1 MFDIPEEL
9 KKLPD
14 RPGVYI
20 MKDEAGT
27 IIYVGKAVVL
37 KNRVRQY
44 FQHSANHTPKVL
56 AMVSR
61 ISQFE
66 YIVTDSELEALIL
79 ECNLI
84 KKYKPKYNILLKDDK
99 NYPFIKVTV
108 NEEYPRVIV
117 VRRQEKD
124 GAKYFGPFSSVYAVN
139 ETLEVIKKL
148 FPIKSCNKIFPR
160 DFGKGRPC
168 LNFHIKQC
176 LGLCSG
182 NVSKE
187 EYGEI
192 INDICNFLSGKQD
205 EIMQK
210 LESKM
215 NKSAETL
222 EFEKAAEYRDKINSL
237 KHISQKQKV
246 LSTALDDEDVIAFAK
261 DDTDSCIQVFFIRGG
276 KLLGREHFILEGTAD
291 VEDNELMTSF
301 IKQFYNS
308 ASFIPS
314 QILLPEDI
322 DEIKIIESWLSSKK
336 SARVHIRVP
345 RRGEKSDLVKMVA
358 QNATIA
364 LEQFKERIKR
374 EQMRAG
380 EGLTLLKD
388 TLGLPSLPM
397 RIEAYDIS
405 NTGSSEMV
413 ASMVVFENGVPQSSQ
428 YRRFKIKSLENQNDY
443 GAMQEVIFRRF
454 KHAARELSEGVE
466 EGSFTKMPDILLIDG
481 GLGHVN
487 AVSAVLNELNIE
499 IPRFGMVKDDK
510 HRTRGLICEEREID
524 LQSNLP
530 LLRFVTSIQ
539 DEAHR
544 FALQYNVNLRKKRYI
559 KSSLDEISGIGPK
572 KKKALIKKFGS
583 VKGISE
589 AAVEEISA
597 VDGINTTLA
606 QIIKDYLQN
615 NR

>member
-44 FQHSANHTPKVL
+44 FQNSVNHTPKVI

-99 NYPFIKVTV
+99 NYPFIKVTT
-108 NEEYPRVIV
+108 NEDYPRVIV
-117 VRRQEKD
+117 VRKQEKD
-124 GAKYFGPFSSVYAVN
+124 GAKYFGPFSSAYAVN

-148 FPIKSCNKIFPR
+148 FPIKSCNKVFPR

-176 LGLCSG
+176 LGLCAG
-182 NVSKE
+182 NVSKV

-192 INDICNFLSGKQD
+192 ITDICNFLSGKQE
-205 EIMQK
+205 EIMEK
-210 LESKM
+210 LERKM
-215 NKSAETL
+215 NKAAEAL
-222 EFEKAAEYRDKINSL
+222 DFEKAAEYRDKISSL

-246 LSTALDDEDVIAFAK
+246 LSTALDDEDVVAFAK
-261 DDTDSCIQVFFIRGG
+261 DETDSCIQVFFIRGG

-291 VEDNELMTSF
+291 VENNELMTSF

-308 ASFIPS
+308 ATFIPS

-322 DEIKIIESWLSSKK
+322 DEIKIIESWLTSKK
-336 SARVHIRVP
+336 AARVHIRVP
-345 RRGEKSDLVKMVA
+345 RRGEKSELVKMVA
-358 QNATIA
+358 QNAIIA
-364 LEQFKERIKR
+364 LEQFKDRIKR

-388 TLGLPSLPM
+388 TLGLLSLPM

-405 NTGSSEMV
+405 NTGSSDMV
-413 ASMVVFENGVPQSSQ
+413 ASMVVFENGIPQTSQ

-443 GAMQEVIFRRF
+443 GAMQEVVFRRF
-454 KHAARELSEGVE
+454 KHAAKELSEGVE
-466 EGSFTKMPDILLIDG
+466 EGSFTKMPDLLLLDG

-487 AVSAVLNELNIE
+487 AVTQVLGELNID
-499 IPRFGMVKDDK
+499 IPRYGMVKDDK
-510 HRTRGLICEEREID
+510 HRTRGLISEEKEID
-524 LQSNLP
+524 LLANLP

-544 FALQYNVNLRKKRYI
+544 FALQYNVNLRKKRYV
-559 KSSLDEISGIGPK
+559 KSALDEISGIGPK

-589 AAVEEISA
+589 ADVEEISA
-597 VDGINTTLA
+597 VEGVNAALA
-606 QIIKDYLQN
+606 QKIKDYLQN